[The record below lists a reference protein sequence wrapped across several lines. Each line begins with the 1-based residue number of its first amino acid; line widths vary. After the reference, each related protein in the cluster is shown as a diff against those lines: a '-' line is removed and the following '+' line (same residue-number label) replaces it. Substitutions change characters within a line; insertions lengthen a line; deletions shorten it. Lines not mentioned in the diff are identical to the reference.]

1 MAENF
6 PRIDQETLDR
16 IVRQTPPRNVAGGEV
31 KPSSEDHVAQMVQLV
46 LLGQTRLAADHLLF
60 AKGPGLL
67 REMISGLIRQLNV
80 RFRQARTIPAS
91 DGEDQREEKIRFRG
105 LAYETL
111 IEAAFNFFGL
121 ESQPLNEGEKQEC
134 LTYISHTLANWEN
147 LEMEE
152 GRLSIAASVVSK
164 LLSEMKLVMQGASMQ
179 AHIASEMEEGLFRQG
194 QVILSFLKRAE
205 EAIKDNIYYRLVK
218 KGECRFG
225 NDYALGLRWLR
236 HLGYEQVSTNPV
248 LAARAYQDDP
258 RLSQIF
264 QEGAKGHPRYP
275 AWRQDPARH
284 GDEIALYATLI
295 ALWDNLHVFRPIYYH
310 LREESGGGVVSFQL
324 NPNVAHLVKESVT
337 DAFEAFALASEDLGR
352 YDAHLLAGYGANL
365 ERGRPNMVI
374 KVAASSPA
382 AREITRILNSYGY
395 GTNITV
401 VFTVAQE
408 ATLILDEAAGMAA
421 GLKKGIRPTQLYMTN
436 MGGRLESHL
445 REVKLEELFG
455 QLKQKVGETQA
466 LEAVRTLAQA
476 NGTVNK
482 LEAART
488 YEEKVIAATRFL
500 HGQRH
505 IDEPVIKALEAVSSP
520 EELQK
525 WESAVSMAGT
535 CVARR
540 VWGLF
545 FSRENKRKWASY
557 LMKKHDLSRPQAWL
571 ILDRIHYLPA
581 SKRKAEDTLWT
592 LSGNNMVH
600 TEFPNQQEAVRQ
612 MAKGEHFRSWPYHES
627 IRQEVPEEVLALLS
641 QMGDFRKA
649 YEINDELA
657 ECLMEAGIRGN
668 FGRGGL
674 KPAEWAE
681 YGAVEKTLNEF
692 KAAYD
697 KFKQDMVALVQK
709 A

>member
-1 MAENF
+1 MAEYLPSMDQKN
-6 PRIDQETLDR
+6 IDQ
-16 IVRQTPPRNVAGGEV
+16 IVRQSQPGSLAHGEA
-31 KPSSEDHVAQMVQLV
+31 KPFLEDHVAQMVQLI
-46 LLGQTRLAADHLLF
+46 LLGHTRLAADHLLF

-80 RFRQARTIPAS
+80 RFHQARVLSS
-91 DGEDQREEKIRFRG
+91 DGKDQRDEKIRFRSY
-105 LAYETL
+105 AYETL
-111 IEAAFNFFGL
+111 TEAALNLFGL
-121 ESQPLNEGEKQEC
+121 ESQPLNEREKEDC
-134 LTYISHTLANWEN
+134 LACITHTLSEWEN
-147 LEMEE
+147 QEKEE
-152 GRLSIAASVVSK
+152 GAISVAKSVVNK
-164 LLSEMKLVMQGASMQ
+164 FLFEMKLVMQGASMQ
-179 AHIASEMEEGLFRQG
+179 AQIASEMEKGLFDQAN
-194 QVILSFLKRAE
+194 VVLAFLQRAE
-205 EAIKDNIYYRLVK
+205 EAVRDSIYYRLVK
-218 KGECRFG
+218 KGKCRFG

-264 QEGAKGHPRYP
+264 QEEAKGHPRYP
-275 AWRQDPARH
+275 TWRQDPARY

-352 YDAHLLAGYGANL
+352 YDAHLLAGYGSNL
-365 ERGRPNMVI
+365 ERARPNMVI
-374 KVAASSPA
+374 KVAASSPS

-421 GLKKGIRPTQLYMTN
+421 ALKKGVRPTQLYMTN

-445 REVKLEELFG
+445 REVKMEELFG
-455 QLKQKVGETQA
+455 HLQEKVGEAQA
-466 LEAVRTLAQA
+466 LEVVRTLAEA

-482 LEAART
+482 LDAART
-488 YEEKVIAATRFL
+488 YEEQVIAATRFL
-500 HGQRH
+500 HGQRR
-505 IDEPVIKALEAVSSP
+505 IDGPVIKALEAVSSP
-520 EELQK
+520 EELQR
-525 WESAVSMAGT
+525 WESAISMAGT

-540 VWGLF
+540 VWNLF
-545 FSRENKRKWASY
+545 FSRENKRKWTSY
-557 LMKKHDLSRPQAWL
+557 LMRKYDLNRPQAWL

-612 MAKGEHFRSWPYHES
+612 MAKGEHFRSGAYHES

-641 QMGDFRKA
+641 QMKDFRKA
-649 YEINDELA
+649 YEINDEIA
-657 ECLMEAGIRGN
+657 ACLMEAGIKGD

-674 KPAEWAE
+674 KPSEWAE
-681 YGAVEKTLNEF
+681 YGAVEKTLEEF
-692 KAAYD
+692 KGAYD
-697 KFKQDMVALVQK
+697 RFRQDMVALVQK

>member
-6 PRIDQETLDR
+6 PSMDRKNIDR
-16 IVRQTPPRNVAGGEV
+16 IVHQSQPGSLTHEKAEPLL
-31 KPSSEDHVAQMVQLV
+31 EDHVAQMIQLV

-60 AKGPGLL
+60 AKGTGHLKEMVGGLV
-67 REMISGLIRQLNV
+67 RQLNV
-80 RFRQARTIPAS
+80 RFAQAKILPS
-91 DGEDQREEKIRFRG
+91 DGKDQREEKIRFRG

-121 ESQPLNEGEKQEC
+121 ESQLLNEGEKQEC
-134 LTYISHTLANWEN
+134 LTYLSHTLSSWEN
-147 LEMEE
+147 LETEE

-164 LLSEMKLVMQGASMQ
+164 LLSQMKLVMQGASMQ

-194 QVILSFLKRAE
+194 QVVLSFLKRAE
-205 EAIKDNIYYRLVK
+205 EAIKDNIYYWLVK
-218 KGECRFG
+218 RGKCRFG

-264 QEGAKGHPRYP
+264 QEEVKGHPRYP
-275 AWRQDPARH
+275 VWHQDPTRH

-295 ALWDNLHVFRPIYYH
+295 ALWDNLHIFRPIYYH

-324 NPNVAHLVKESVT
+324 NPNVAHLVKESVA
-337 DAFEAFALASEDLGR
+337 DAFEAFDLASEDLSR

-374 KVAASSPA
+374 KVAASSPS

-421 GLKKGIRPTQLYMTN
+421 ALKKGIRPTQLYMTN

-455 QLKQKVGETQA
+455 QLKQKVGEAKA
-466 LEAVRTLAQA
+466 LEAVRALAEA
-476 NGTVNK
+476 NGTVQKVN
-482 LEAART
+482 AARS
-488 YEEKVIAATRFL
+488 YEKKVIAATRFL
-500 HGQRH
+500 HGQRR
-505 IDEPVIKALEAVSSP
+505 IEGPVIKALEAVSSP
-520 EELQK
+520 EELEG
-525 WESAVSMAGT
+525 WESAISMAGT

-540 VWGLF
+540 VWSIF
-545 FSRENKRKWASY
+545 FSRENKRKWTSY
-557 LMKKHDLSRPQAWL
+557 LMRKFDLSRPQAGL
-571 ILDRIHYLPA
+571 ILDRINYLPA

-612 MAKGEHFRSWPYHES
+612 MAKGEHFRSWSYHES
-627 IRQEVPEEVLALLS
+627 IRQEVSEEILASLGT
-641 QMGDFRKA
+641 MEDFRKA
-649 YEINDELA
+649 YEINDEIA
-657 ECLMEAGIRGN
+657 ECLTEAGIKGD

-674 KPAEWAE
+674 KPSEWAE
-681 YGAVEKTLNEF
+681 YGSVKKTLDEF

-697 KFKQDMVALVQK
+697 KFKQDMVGLLEK